1 MDRLQKVIARAGIAS
16 RRKAEELISA
26 GEVKVNGIVITE
38 MGLKVDPKQDFIEVC
53 NQPLKD
59 REEVKIYLLLHK
71 PKGYVTTVKD
81 PQGRPTVLDLV
92 KVPQRIYPVGR
103 LDYDTS
109 GLLILTNDGDL
120 TYALTHP
127 KHEVNKVYQARVKG
141 HPAKNTLDKLR
152 QGILL
157 DDGPAAPAK
166 VKQLKAFRDST
177 LLEITIHEGRNRQV
191 RRMCDAIGHE
201 VADLKR
207 VTIGSLQ
214 LGALQP
220 GEYVQTCLK
229 TIQKN
234 T

>member
-16 RRKAEELISA
+16 RRKAEEMISA
-26 GEVKVNGIVITE
+26 GEVKVNGKVITE
-38 MGLKVDPKQDFIEVC
+38 MGLKVDPKQDFIEVD
-53 NQPLKD
+53 NQPL
-59 REEVKIYLLLHK
+59 RNSEEEKVYILLHK

-81 PQGRPTVLDLV
+81 PQGRSTVLDLV

-127 KHEVNKVYQARVKG
+127 KHEVDKVYQARVKG
-141 HPAKNTLDKLR
+141 HPTTNALDRLR

-157 DDGPAAPAK
+157 EDGPTAPAK
-166 VKQLKAFRDST
+166 VKQLKAFRET
-177 LLEITIHEGRNRQV
+177 TILEITIHEGRNRQV
-191 RRMCDAIGHE
+191 RRMCGAIGHE

-207 VTIGSLQ
+207 IAIGSLH
-214 LGALQP
+214 LGSLKP
-220 GEYVQTCLK
+220 GEYVQTSLK
-229 TIQKN
+229 TIEKN